1 MVDLYY
7 KASGIR
13 SLPEDCR
20 IQTEFARDFLVMT
33 GLAMTDHV
41 GFLENWQDA
50 VFLGSFVAL
59 TVFVTW
65 RILVSPPK

>member
-1 MVDLYY
+1 MMVQLYC
-7 KASGIR
+7 KSSRRR

-33 GLAMTDHV
+33 DHV

-50 VFLGSFVAL
+50 VFFGGFVVL
-59 TVFVTW
+59 TAFVTW
-65 RILVSPPK
+65 RILVTPPRP

>member
-1 MVDLYY
+1 MMVQSYY
-7 KASGIR
+7 KTSRRR

-20 IQTEFARDFLVMT
+20 IQTEFAQDFLV
-33 GLAMTDHV
+33 MTDHV

-65 RILVSPPK
+65 RILVTPPRS

>member
-1 MVDLYY
+1 
-7 KASGIR
+7 
-13 SLPEDCR
+13 
-20 IQTEFARDFLVMT
+20 
-33 GLAMTDHV
+33 MTDHV

-65 RILVSPPK
+65 RILVTPPRS

>member
-7 KASGIR
+7 KAIGVR
-13 SLPEDCR
+13 SWPENCR
-20 IQTEFARDFLVMT
+20 IQTEFAQDFWV
-33 GLAMTDHV
+33 MTDHV

-50 VFLGSFVAL
+50 VFFGGFVAL

-65 RILVSPPK
+65 RILVTPPRS

>member
-20 IQTEFARDFLVMT
+20 IQTEFARTF
-33 GLAMTDHV
+33 LAMTDHV

-65 RILVSPPK
+65 RILVSPPRS

>member
-7 KASGIR
+7 RGWDAR

-20 IQTEFARDFLVMT
+20 IQTEFAQDFWV
-33 GLAMTDHV
+33 MTDHV

-65 RILVSPPK
+65 RILVSPPRS

>member
-1 MVDLYY
+1 MMVQSYY

-20 IQTEFARDFLVMT
+20 IQTEFAKDFLV
-33 GLAMTDHV
+33 MTDHV

-50 VFLGSFVAL
+50 VFFGSFVAL

-65 RILVSPPK
+65 RILVTPPK

>member
-1 MVDLYY
+1 
-7 KASGIR
+7 
-13 SLPEDCR
+13 
-20 IQTEFARDFLVMT
+20 MT

-65 RILVSPPK
+65 RILVTPPRS